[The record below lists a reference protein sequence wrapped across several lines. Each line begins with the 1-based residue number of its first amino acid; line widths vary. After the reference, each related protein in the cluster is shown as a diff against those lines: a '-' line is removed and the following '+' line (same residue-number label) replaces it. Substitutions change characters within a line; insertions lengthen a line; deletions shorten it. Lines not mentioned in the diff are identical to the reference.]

1 MVDDEF
7 KAILSSY
14 GPDAEVNSDS
24 IGGVFELLYK
34 STSSPLPSF
43 PTLQDRSRV
52 ALQPAIL
59 LLLLRI

>member
-1 MVDDEF
+1 MVEDGF

-43 PTLQDRSRV
+43 PTLQDRSIFG
-52 ALQPAIL
+52 LQPVI
-59 LLLLRI
+59 